1 MTTVYVNWG
10 PSLVKLTWTPFDQTP
25 HPEFITSVHGMCFHD
40 NQLLLVDIKNRG
52 WNFPGGHIE
61 LNETPMACVKG
72 EILEEA
78 CVEGDCSYL
87 GYVEVDH
94 SENPAW
100 NNDSPYPMI
109 GFQAFFRM
117 NITKVHPFEAMY
129 ESSRRMFIHPGE
141 AIHHNADWHEVYESI
156 LRTSLEHKKVDL

>member
-1 MTTVYVNWG
+1 MEAFLMTTVYVNWG
-10 PSLVKLTWTPFDQTP
+10 PSLVKLTWTPFDQP
-25 HPEFITSVHGMCFHD
+25 PRLEFITSVHGMCFHE

-61 LNETPMACVKG
+61 LNETPLACVKR

-100 NNDSPYPMI
+100 NSDSPYPMI
-109 GFQAFFRM
+109 GYQAFFRM
-117 NITKVHPFEAMY
+117 NITKVHPFDALY
-129 ESSRRMFIHPGE
+129 ESSRRLFVNPNEVIQHS
-141 AIHHNADWHEVYESI
+141 ADWHDVYEEI
-156 LRTSLEHKKVDL
+156 LNSAMNL